1 MRSVFEGKICFMQLI
16 EHGFTVS
23 SETICEF
30 CVQVKLKCFIDSCY
44 SGAASVTSLA
54 WSSLTACCMVWTFV
68 FDFLSSFG
76 SDVSLSHR
84 SPYKEGRVL
93 CYKVCNPL
101 VGFLEHVHVDTILI
115 ILLLVGIEEQ
125 IKTCQIRKR
134 NKFSNR
140 CALLVS
146 QRFVKFE
153 MQVTNFLLGDW
164 SNCINW
170 VEPGIQGFVLIKLFK
185 AFLIE
190 LSLILDLRNFLNEAC
205 AHWENFCVG
214 FTEIVRVSDQILFS
228 VCLSARFCICHWSE
242 GSHHEVPTV
251 EARCHLYAI

>member
-1 MRSVFEGKICFMQLI
+1 
-16 EHGFTVS
+16 
-23 SETICEF
+23 
-30 CVQVKLKCFIDSCY
+30 
-44 SGAASVTSLA
+44 
-54 WSSLTACCMVWTFV
+54 MVWTFV

-76 SDVSLSHR
+76 SDVGLSHR

-153 MQVTNFLLGDW
+153 MQVTNFLLGD
-164 SNCINW
+164 
-170 VEPGIQGFVLIKLFK
+170 
-185 AFLIE
+185 
-190 LSLILDLRNFLNEAC
+190 
-205 AHWENFCVG
+205 
-214 FTEIVRVSDQILFS
+214 
-228 VCLSARFCICHWSE
+228 
-242 GSHHEVPTV
+242 
-251 EARCHLYAI
+251 

>member
-1 MRSVFEGKICFMQLI
+1 
-16 EHGFTVS
+16 
-23 SETICEF
+23 
-30 CVQVKLKCFIDSCY
+30 
-44 SGAASVTSLA
+44 
-54 WSSLTACCMVWTFV
+54 MVWAFV
-68 FDFLSSFG
+68 LDFLSSFG

-84 SPYKEGRVL
+84 SPYQEGRVL

-101 VGFLEHVHVDTILI
+101 VWFLKHVHVDTILI

-134 NKFSNR
+134 DKFSNW

-153 MQVTNFLLGDW
+153 VQVANLLLGDW
-164 SNCINW
+164 GNCINW
-170 VEPGIQGFVLIKLFK
+170 VEPGIQGFVLIKLLK
-185 AFLIE
+185 ALLIE
-190 LSLILDLRNFLNEAC
+190 LSFILDLRNLLHEAC
-205 AHWENFCVG
+205 AHWEDFCIG

-228 VCLSARFCICHWSE
+228 VCLSICFCICHWSK

-251 EARCHLYAI
+251 EAGCNLYAI